1 MIAFLVCWM
10 VFKLKIGPCHLGRHS
25 GAAASSS
32 NLFKV
37 KPWKKGEWL
46 WNRISTTLR
55 WSKTYAQ
62 EIGKISLLSK
72 GCKNTQNRRKYYA
85 SDTRRE
91 IKLSEWYF
99 FQTFWQPRWGFWCV
113 PFWRKTNGFIFLH
126 FFATQ
131 FSNPLKLALRTTT
144 YNVCS
149 LKKCLMF

>member
-62 EIGKISLLSK
+62 ENEIAGKSRCYQKVAKI
-72 GCKNTQNRRKYYA
+72 
-85 SDTRRE
+85 
-91 IKLSEWYF
+91 
-99 FQTFWQPRWGFWCV
+99 
-113 PFWRKTNGFIFLH
+113 RKTAGNTTQVTRGGKSSHQNDISSRRFDSQGDGFDACPFDGKPTASFSFI

-131 FSNPLKLALRTTT
+131 FSNPFKLALRILRITS
-144 YNVCS
+144 V
-149 LKKCLMF
+149 L